1 MTETTSL
8 FDPVN
13 TAPLSTP
20 VEGPAAWYGEDMRRS
35 DDWVRTFS
43 PAEIAELEAAAEG
56 VLKNDRAG
64 ERLLIEA
71 GAGQFPLPRF
81 GPLLREL
88 RDEVLNGRGFVVL
101 RGLPVAR
108 YSAEERAAIF
118 WGIGA
123 HLGRARSQNGKG
135 HLLGHVRSLGYDLN
149 DPTVR
154 VYQTTERQTYHT
166 DSCDMVA
173 LLCLNTAKAGGLSS
187 LVSSMT
193 VYNEMLVQRPDLAP
207 RLFDPMAVDRREEV
221 PEGRKPYFILPVYHY
236 FEGYL
241 SAIYARRYIES
252 AQRFPEVPRL
262 TEDQREA
269 LDLLDALAND
279 ERLHLNME
287 LQPGDIQFV
296 HNHTLFHDRTAY
308 EDWEAPERKRH
319 LLRLWLSP
327 PDARPLP
334 PAYAERYGSVTVGDR
349 GGIVTPGMRFTLPLE
364 AE

>member
-1 MTETTSL
+1 MTDPAGL
-8 FDPVN
+8 FDPVR
-13 TAPLSTP
+13 TAPLTHA
-20 VEGPAAWYGEDMRRS
+20 VEGPSAWYGEDLRKVE
-35 DDWVRTFS
+35 DWIHPLS
-43 PAEIAELEAAAEG
+43 GAEIGELEAAAEG

-64 ERLLIEA
+64 GTPLIEA
-71 GAGQFPLPRF
+71 GAGEFPLPRL
-81 GPLLREL
+81 GLLLREL
-88 RDEVLNGRGFVVL
+88 RDEVLNGRGFAVL

-108 YSAEERAAIF
+108 YSIEEQAAIF

-123 HLGRARSQNGKG
+123 HLGKARSQNGKG
-135 HLLGHVRSLGYDLN
+135 HLLGHVRSLGYNLN

-173 LLCLNTAKAGGLSS
+173 LLCLQTAKSGGLSS

-193 VYNEMLVQRPDLAP
+193 VYNEILARRPDLTP

-221 PEGRKPYFILPVYHY
+221 PEGRQPYFILPVYHY

-262 TEDQREA
+262 TDDQREA

-287 LQPGDIQFV
+287 FLPGDMQFV

-308 EDWEAPERKRH
+308 EDWDDPERSRH

-327 PDARPLP
+327 PEARPLP
-334 PAYAERYGSVTVGDR
+334 PAYADRYGSVTVGDR
-349 GGIVTPGMRFTLPLE
+349 GGIVTPGMKFTLPLE

>member
-1 MTETTSL
+1 MNDTAGL
-8 FDPVN
+8 FDPQQ
-13 TAPLSTP
+13 TAPLRNP
-20 VEGPAAWYGEDMRRS
+20 VEGPSAWYGDDLGKVEDWIR
-35 DDWVRTFS
+35 
-43 PAEIAELEAAAEG
+43 PLGEAEIAELEAAAEA

-64 ERLLIEA
+64 KQPLIEI
-71 GAGQFPLPRF
+71 GAAQFPLPRF
-81 GPLLREL
+81 GPALREM
-88 RDEVLNGRGFVVL
+88 REEVLNGRGFALL

-108 YSAEERAAIF
+108 YSIEERAAIF
-118 WGIGA
+118 WGIGV
-123 HLGRARSQNGKG
+123 HMGKARSQNGKG
-135 HLLGHVRSLGYDLN
+135 HLLGHVRSLGYDLS

-166 DSCDMVA
+166 DSCDIVA
-173 LLCLNTAKAGGLSS
+173 LLCLNTAKTGGLSS
-187 LVSSMT
+187 LVSST
-193 VYNEMLVQRPDLAP
+193 TIFNEILARRPDLAP

-221 PEGRKPYFILPVYHY
+221 PEGRRPYFILPVYHY

-279 ERLHLNME
+279 ERLHINME
-287 LQPGDIQFV
+287 LQPGDMQFV

-308 EDWEAPERKRH
+308 EDWDEPDRKRH

-327 PDARPLP
+327 PEARPLP
-334 PAYAERYGSVTVGDR
+334 PAYADRYGSVAIGDR